1 MQCFTISICET
12 VPQFNNLITI
22 FNEQKGYKGC
32 LKIQEATSKSVAL
45 KLLRKKK
52 NNMSGQIIYI
62 IYTPTRDIYL
72 QKLPMLLTLQM
83 KSNSVWCSSCK
94 KYFYRWWKRMIKM
107 INNRY
112 KVLQINFDIS
122 TSIRYLGPN
131 FVHSFRFLEKLNHII
146 LLSSFYLFQN
156 GLTDLLNLN
165 SSHVI
170 SKYILLCI

>member
-1 MQCFTISICET
+1 MNRRGIKD
-12 VPQFNNLITI
+12 VWKYKKRR
-22 FNEQKGYKGC
+22 QKVC
-32 LKIQEATSKSVAL
+32 VEIIE
-45 KLLRKKK
+45 KKEK
-52 NNMSGQIIYI
+52 QYVRQIIYI

-72 QKLPMLLTLQM
+72 QTLPMLLTLQM

-156 GLTDLLNLN
+156 GLIDLLNLN

-170 SKYILLCI
+170 SKHILLCI

>member
-1 MQCFTISICET
+1 MNRRGIKDVWKYKKRRQKVCVE
-12 VPQFNNLITI
+12 IT
-22 FNEQKGYKGC
+22 E
-32 LKIQEATSKSVAL
+32 
-45 KLLRKKK
+45 KKEK
-52 NNMSGQIIYI
+52 QYVRQIIYI

-72 QKLPMLLTLQM
+72 QTLPMLLTLQM

-112 KVLQINFDIS
+112 KVLQINFDVS
-122 TSIRYLGPN
+122 TSIHYLGPN
-131 FVHSFRFLEKLNHII
+131 FVYSFRFLEKLNHII

-156 GLTDLLNLN
+156 GLIDLLNLN

-170 SKYILLCI
+170 SKHILLCI

>member
-1 MQCFTISICET
+1 MFENTRSDVKKCC
-12 VPQFNNLITI
+12 VKIT
-22 FNEQKGYKGC
+22 E
-32 LKIQEATSKSVAL
+32 
-45 KLLRKKK
+45 KKEK
-52 NNMSGQIIYI
+52 QYVRQIIYI
-62 IYTPTRDIYL
+62 IYTPTRGIYL

-83 KSNSVWCSSCK
+83 KSNSVWCSSCR

-122 TSIRYLGPN
+122 TSIHYLGPN
-131 FVHSFRFLEKLNHII
+131 FVYSFRFLEKLNHII

-156 GLTDLLNLN
+156 GLIDLLNLN

>member
-1 MQCFTISICET
+1 MFENTRSDVKKCCVE
-12 VPQFNNLITI
+12 IT
-22 FNEQKGYKGC
+22 E
-32 LKIQEATSKSVAL
+32 
-45 KLLRKKK
+45 KKEK
-52 NNMSGQIIYI
+52 QYVRQIIYI

-131 FVHSFRFLEKLNHII
+131 FVYSFRFLEKLNHII

-156 GLTDLLNLN
+156 GLIDLLNLN

>member
-1 MQCFTISICET
+1 MMET
-12 VPQFNNLITI
+12 ND
-22 FNEQKGYKGC
+22 
-32 LKIQEATSKSVAL
+32 
-45 KLLRKKK
+45 K
-52 NNMSGQIIYI
+52 N
-62 IYTPTRDIYL
+62 D
-72 QKLPMLLTLQM
+72 
-83 KSNSVWCSSCK
+83 
-94 KYFYRWWKRMIKM
+94 
-107 INNRY
+107 NNRY

-131 FVHSFRFLEKLNHII
+131 FVYSFRFLEKLNHII